1 MKKSRIDYIFD
12 GLAVVFTAS
21 QTQEVLQIIS
31 IILTCLATLSSLA
44 FTLYLWWKKAKSDGQ
59 ITKDEIIE
67 AGKIVDDHLKQI
79 DDITKKKKEE

>member
-12 GLAVVFTAS
+12 GVAVVFTAS

-31 IILTCLATLSSLA
+31 IILTCLATLFSLA
-44 FTLYLWWKKAKSDGQ
+44 FTLYTWYLKAKSDGH
-59 ITKDEIIE
+59 ITKDEIKE

>member
-1 MKKSRIDYIFD
+1 MKKTRIDYIFD

-31 IILTCLATLSSLA
+31 IILTCLATLFSLA
-44 FTLYLWWKKAKSDGQ
+44 FTLYTWWKKAKSDGQ